1 MMVIGGTPVS
11 LYQDG
16 QFLKTGEAQKNRR
29 GSKKQERLKKN
40 RNKAR

>member
-16 QFLKTGEAQKNRR
+16 QFLQTGEAQ
-29 GSKKQERLKKN
+29 KKQERLKKTGEAQ
-40 RNKAR
+40 KKQE